1 MEKTKLIN
9 YIKTTKLQKQKID
22 KFESELELLK
32 IKRKNLKKK
41 KKNVEK
47 QNASL
52 EKEKTKVVK
61 TRAKK
66 IKKIISISNKI
77 TKDPKFKEEQYILN
91 KIKEFNS
98 NGKPTIAYFNDSFY
112 PLIDGVIN
120 VLNNSA
126 LEMMKTCNVVVCVPK
141 HKRKIIQR
149 EYLVLGANS
158 TYLKFIN
165 QDMAQPGSDIKF
177 NRYIK
182 MLKID
187 IVHIHSSFF
196 MGMYGVKIA
205 KNRNIPL
212 YSTFHCAGVKKDI
225 ENEVQIKS
233 VVSMI
238 MNMIMKPFNACDIV
252 FTMHEAAKQVLISYG
267 YKGKIEL
274 LPNGTDHICPTN
286 ILERKEI
293 MDKKYNIKNNEFV
306 FLFVGR
312 LVAVKNIM
320 FIAKSL
326 SLLKQKGIKFK
337 MFFVGNGPDEDKLK
351 EKIEELSLQDEVV
364 LTGKI
369 TSRDELA
376 NYYLRADLFLFPS
389 TYDTS
394 SIVQIESACYHTPA
408 VFIEGSTTS
417 CTVTN
422 NRNGFLAKNSE
433 ESFAERICEI
443 ISKPKLLKK
452 VSETAHKELYVT
464 WQEIC
469 KRLYNYYFPKQK
481 KSLFKKLKNIQK

>member
-1 MEKTKLIN
+1 MEKIKKIN
-9 YIKTTKLQKQKID
+9 YTKTTKLQKQKIEQFD
-22 KFESELELLK
+22 SELEFLK
-32 IKRKNLKKK
+32 IKRKNLRNKKK
-41 KKNVEK
+41 KIKK
-47 QNASL
+47 LNASL

-66 IKKIISISNKI
+66 IKKIIGINKKI

-91 KIKEFNS
+91 KINEFNS

-149 EYLVLGANS
+149 EYLVLGAGS
-158 TYLKFIN
+158 SYLKFVN
-165 QDMAQPGSDIKF
+165 YDMAQPTSDVKF
-177 NRYIK
+177 NKYIK
-182 MLKID
+182 KLKID
-187 IVHIHSSFF
+187 IIHVHSPFF
-196 MGMYGVKIA
+196 MGMYGAKIA
-205 KNRNIPL
+205 KKRNIPL
-212 YSTFHCAGVKKDI
+212 FATFHSQFKTDF
-225 ENEVQIKS
+225 ENEVPIKS
-233 VVSMI
+233 IVKFL
-238 MNMIMKPFNACDIV
+238 MNTIMKVFNACDIV
-252 FTMHEAAKQVLISYG
+252 FTMHEASKRNLISYG

-351 EKIEELSLQDEVV
+351 ETIEELSLQDEVV

-422 NRNGFLAKNSE
+422 NRNGFLAKNGE